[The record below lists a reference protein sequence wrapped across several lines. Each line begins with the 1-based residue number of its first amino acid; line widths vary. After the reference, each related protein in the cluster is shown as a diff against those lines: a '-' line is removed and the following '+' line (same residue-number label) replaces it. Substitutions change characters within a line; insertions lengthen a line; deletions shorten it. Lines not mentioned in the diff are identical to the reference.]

1 MALPNGFPLFNK
13 LKLRGKFLLA
23 FLLISI
29 LPIIITNI
37 LWIDA
42 HKDTLLGTTNFVHM
56 DETEFMKRTALE
68 ASIVFLISLGLITIL
83 SIILS
88 RQIVGPIEV
97 LKEGSQ
103 KISSGNLGYRIQ
115 INSSDEIKSLADA
128 INAISSTAQANI
140 DQITRQN
147 RLLTALRQL
156 DSIALST
163 REIKPLSQFIVE
175 LLKKELGYQIGSLA
189 LVDQNTNIIRR
200 VAISVADDARLQGV
214 IKNLPIPY
222 AKQEV
227 SLDQDDNLLVR
238 AVKERRSYYT
248 ENLNDIQRGIFTKEV
263 SDQIQRACG
272 FKGIFIYPLVT
283 KDRVLGVIYYL
294 TGMTRQTAPEFE
306 VELMGEFA
314 SEVARVIDNLLLYL
328 GMKRDREV
336 ISAERNKL
344 AVTIDSITDG
354 ILALNSEGRII
365 MTNPTAETQLG
376 LKQEQIIGKSLEEII
391 SLTEDQQKIPLSQLL
406 PNGILKEDTVLLRK
420 ENLILISASQ
430 NKLYVSLTSS
440 GIKEGPEVGLGAIIT
455 IHDVTKER
463 ELEEMRLDFV
473 SMAAH
478 ELRTPL
484 TSIKGYLSVFMRE
497 NAAKLNTEQNMFLT
511 HINNATDQLSALTE
525 NLLNVSHIEKGTLT
539 ANLTPLDWATTAQQ
553 IIDGF
558 LEQAKENNLTLTFQK
573 PQNIPPIAADKMRI
587 TEVLSNLLTNAISY
601 TPPAGQILVQIEVFG
616 DQVITQVKDNGR
628 GIPKDAIPHLFTKF
642 FRVEGALS
650 EGAKGTG
657 LGLYISK
664 AIVELHHGKIW
675 VESEPGKGSTF
686 SFSIPVFNSR

>member
-1 MALPNGFPLFNK
+1 MALPNGSSLFNK
-13 LKLRGKFLLA
+13 LKLRGKLLLA

-42 HKDTLLGTTNFVHM
+42 HKDTLLGITNSVHM

-68 ASIVFLISLGLITIL
+68 ASMVFLISLGLITIL

-88 RQIVGPIEV
+88 RQIVGPIEA

-189 LVDQNTNIIRR
+189 LVDQNTNTIKR
-200 VAISVADDARLQGV
+200 VAISVADDARLQEV

-222 AKQEV
+222 TEQEV
-227 SLDQDDNLLVR
+227 SLDKDDNLLVR
-238 AVKERRSYYT
+238 AIKERRSYYT
-248 ENLNDIQRGIFTKEV
+248 ENLNDVQKGIFSKEV

-306 VELMGEFA
+306 VKLMGEFA

-328 GMKRDREV
+328 GIKRDREL

-344 AVTIDSITDG
+344 AVTINSITDG

-420 ENLILISASQ
+420 ENLMLVSASQ

-463 ELEEMRLDFV
+463 KLEEMRLDFV

-558 LEQAKENNLTLTFQK
+558 LEQAKENNLTLTLQK

-601 TPPAGQILVQIEVFG
+601 TSPAGQILVQIEVFG